1 MCQTL
6 FAIALAFWAGSAA
19 AAQHPDLTGRWS
31 YNVQQSDNPRDM
43 LGRDSAGGGG
53 ERRSGGM
60 GGFGGGRRGFG
71 GGRGGF
77 GGGRGGREGGATSDA
92 ARERMRQTM
101 QLVFDAPQ
109 SLALA
114 QTDSTVAL
122 TSERDTLVLSSSGR
136 KVHQKV
142 EGQGDVDIKGRWLGN
157 DFVVERSVAGGG
169 KVTEDYMRTP
179 DGAQLFV
186 IVSFEGGSGRSMT
199 FRRVYDKSN

>member
-1 MCQTL
+1 
-6 FAIALAFWAGSAA
+6 
-19 AAQHPDLTGRWS
+19 
-31 YNVQQSDNPRDM
+31 
-43 LGRDSAGGGG
+43 
-53 ERRSGGM
+53 
-60 GGFGGGRRGFG
+60 
-71 GGRGGF
+71 
-77 GGGRGGREGGATSDA
+77 
-92 ARERMRQTM
+92 MRQTM

-136 KVHQKV
+136 KVQKRV

-157 DFVVERSVAGGG
+157 DFVVERSVSRGG